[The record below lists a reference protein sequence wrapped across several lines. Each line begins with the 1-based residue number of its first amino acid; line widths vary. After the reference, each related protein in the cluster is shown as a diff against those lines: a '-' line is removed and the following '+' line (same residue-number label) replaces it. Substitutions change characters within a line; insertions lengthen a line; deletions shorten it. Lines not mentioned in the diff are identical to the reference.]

1 MWAARVPLVRLPGE
15 RLVSTPKSIEEC
27 DKELVEYRKA
37 LRLVS
42 SAGKVAV
49 WEQID
54 RILEIRES
62 LQKGKKRL
70 RRVNPSAER

>member
-1 MWAARVPLVRLPGE
+1 
-15 RLVSTPKSIEEC
+15 VSTPRSVEEC

-42 SAGKVAV
+42 TGGKVAV

-54 RILEIRES
+54 RILEIRQG
-62 LQKGKKRL
+62 LAGGRKR
-70 RRVNPSAER
+70 RRKVNPSAER

>member
-1 MWAARVPLVRLPGE
+1 MTHSTSTGANAN
-15 RLVSTPKSIEEC
+15 VSQPRTLAEC

-42 SAGKVAV
+42 TGGRVAV

-54 RILEIRES
+54 RILEIRQGLS
-62 LQKGKKRL
+62 QRRRRRQK
-70 RRVNPSAER
+70 VNPSAER